1 MTARRLALAA
11 VALAVLLPPSPG
23 VGQAGEKALPRL
35 LLHDWFGKSPV
46 ASPTFVRDHLDF
58 LESQPFDGIALYLRS
73 PDLRVNV
80 TIGVLSRDR
89 LEGDDI
95 DAVLRPVA
103 SLRFRRLVHN
113 FAAVISRGPPDVFDD
128 WDGVI
133 RNFGLL
139 AKAARA
145 AHLEGVYLDN
155 ESYGSRWM
163 DFPAGVTH
171 PDRSLAAYQ
180 DQARLRGKQVMEAMT
195 AAFPEVTVIVL
206 HGPYISEPKAPH
218 PLFPEW
224 AAANRL
230 SGPFFAGLAE
240 GSGASATC
248 VDGGEL
254 YGLRTPEDFEKSYQ
268 WRKSEFPSE
277 RVDPPYLSP
286 ALRARWSRTVQI
298 AFGLYDRGVPGA
310 GMDPA
315 TLRSLVERGLL
326 RTDRYVWLYVEGP
339 TFLLPPGQG
348 GAPAD
353 WVSAVRDGRDAALR
367 ARGR

>member
-1 MTARRLALAA
+1 MMARRLARAV

-23 VGQAGEKALPRL
+23 LGQAGEKAAPRL
-35 LLHDWFGKSPV
+35 LLHDWFGNSPV
-46 ASPTFVRDHLDF
+46 ASPTFVRDHLDY
-58 LESQPFDGIALYLRS
+58 LESLPFDGLALYLRT

-80 TIGVLSRDR
+80 TIGVLSNDR
-89 LEGDDI
+89 LGADDI

-103 SLRFRRLVHN
+103 SLRFRRLLHN
-113 FAAVISRGPPDVFDD
+113 FAAVINRGPPDVFDD
-128 WDGVI
+128 WDGVV

-155 ESYGSRWM
+155 ESYGSRWTN
-163 DFPAGVTH
+163 FPSGVTH
-171 PDRSLAAYQ
+171 PDKSLAEYQ
-180 DQARLRGKQVMEAMT
+180 DQARRRGKQLMEAMT
-195 AAFPEVTVIVL
+195 AVFPEITVIVL

-224 AAANRL
+224 SAANRL
-230 SGPFFAGLAE
+230 AGPFFAGLVE
-240 GSGASATC
+240 GAGTSGTC

-268 WRKSEFPSE
+268 WRKSELPSD
-277 RVDPPYLSP
+277 RVDCSYLTP
-286 ALRARWSRTVQI
+286 AIRARWSRTVQV
-298 AFGLYDRGVPGA
+298 AFGLYERPL
-310 GMDPA
+310 DPA
-315 TLRSLVERGLL
+315 TLRTLVERALL

-339 TFLLPPGQG
+339 TFLRPPGEG
-348 GAPAD
+348 GAGAD

-367 ARGR
+367 ARDR